1 MEFSFDIKGYL
12 KPYGKNKIGKDD
24 LKTGF
29 VDPFDEG
36 SSRKRL
42 YQGYLEYNSDL
53 KKLLRGQKY
62 VQWIDGSFVS
72 TQINPRDIDLVNL
85 IDYKLVNTY
94 EKELK
99 DFTNRSSKERYGVDG
114 YIVRI
119 YPEGHENYVRT
130 KSDLIYWENWFSK
143 SRINRRRQRFSKGFV
158 ELEF

>member
-12 KPYGKNKIGKDD
+12 KPYGKNKIEKDD
-24 LKTGF
+24 LKIGF

-36 SSRKRL
+36 SSRKML
-42 YQGYLEYNSDL
+42 YQGYLEYNFDL

-99 DFTNRSSKERYGVDG
+99 EFTNRLSKARYGVDG

-119 YPEGHENYVRT
+119 YPEEHENYVRT
-130 KSDLIYWENWFSK
+130 KSDLTYWENWFSK
-143 SRINRRRQRFSKGFV
+143 SRVNRRRQRFPKGFV